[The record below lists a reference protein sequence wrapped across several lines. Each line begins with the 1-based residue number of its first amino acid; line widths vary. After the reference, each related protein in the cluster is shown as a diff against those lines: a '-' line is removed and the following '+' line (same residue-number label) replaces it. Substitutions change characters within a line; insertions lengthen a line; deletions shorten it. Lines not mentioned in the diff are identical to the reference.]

1 MLTFIANMSSPTIKI
16 ENATISQ
23 HKKVVLKQ
31 VLLEISEG
39 AFVYFIGR
47 TGSGKSSLI
56 RTLYAAMP
64 LTAGEI
70 HICDTALSKLKK
82 RHIHKLRRKLGIVF
96 QDFKLLNDRS
106 IYDNLEFILK
116 STGINDKKEIN
127 KKIQRVLKLVGINSS
142 LDKFPNQLS
151 GGEQQRVAIARSV
164 LNNPELI
171 IADEPT
177 GNLDP
182 ETSLEII
189 ELFQRLNK
197 IGTSMI
203 IATHDYN
210 LILKLKG
217 KVFKCEDGKFFEV
230 KRK

>member
-1 MLTFIANMSSPTIKI
+1 MSSPTIKI

-82 RHIHKLRRKLGIVF
+82 RHIHKLRRKLGKTPSKAF
-96 QDFKLLNDRS
+96 
-106 IYDNLEFILK
+106 
-116 STGINDKKEIN
+116 
-127 KKIQRVLKLVGINSS
+127 NS
-142 LDKFPNQLS
+142 D
-151 GGEQQRVAIARSV
+151 
-164 LNNPELI
+164 
-171 IADEPT
+171 
-177 GNLDP
+177 
-182 ETSLEII
+182 
-189 ELFQRLNK
+189 
-197 IGTSMI
+197 
-203 IATHDYN
+203 AT
-210 LILKLKG
+210 
-217 KVFKCEDGKFFEV
+217 
-230 KRK
+230 